1 MTYSG
6 PSDHQMASVPSSE
19 GPEYTVVMGQIEVE
33 KPSVE
38 ELAKHL
44 ITLGSFLNQLYTQ
57 AHLIHLNIEGPLFL
71 SLHKFMKKQYEA
83 HIDQFDS
90 TAEFVRTLDY
100 LLPMCNRGLAAA
112 NKNLKLVKSYDC
124 RDMLTTYLTN
134 LDNCG
139 MAAKEVLE
147 CAKAV
152 EAPDIENFLA
162 DLVGEMFKAAWFIK
176 ATLRDGQKSLTQ
188 SV

>member
-6 PSDHQMASVPSSE
+6 LSEQQTPAVAMAE
-19 GPEYTVVMGQIEVE
+19 KPEYTVVMSQIEAE

-38 ELAKHL
+38 ELAKQL

-71 SLHKFMKKQYEA
+71 PLHKFLKKQYQA

-90 TAEFVRTLDY
+90 TAEFVRTLDF
-100 LLPMCNRGLAAA
+100 LLPMCNKGLAAA
-112 NKNLKLVKSYDC
+112 NKNLKMVKSYEC
-124 RDMLTTYLTN
+124 REMLMTYLAN

-139 MAAKEVLE
+139 MAAKEVLM
-147 CAKAV
+147 CAQAV

-162 DLVGEMFKAAWFIK
+162 DLVGDMFKAAWQIK
-176 ATLRDGQKSLTQ
+176 ASLRS
-188 SV
+188 S